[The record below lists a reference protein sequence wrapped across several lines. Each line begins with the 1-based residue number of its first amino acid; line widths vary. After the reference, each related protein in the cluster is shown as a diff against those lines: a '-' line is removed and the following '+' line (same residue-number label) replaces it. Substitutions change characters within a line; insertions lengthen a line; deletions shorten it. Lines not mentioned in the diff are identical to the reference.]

1 MTDKPKKSGPTR
13 ANGVKEGGA
22 AFEGAA
28 RNTLKVRK
36 IGNSLGV
43 VLPAGDLAR
52 QNLREGDELVL
63 SHTPTGLKLDVYDP
77 EVAEQV
83 EAGRE
88 IARRYRNTLREL
100 AK

>member
-1 MTDKPKKSGPTR
+1 MSK
-13 ANGVKEGGA
+13 
-22 AFEGAA
+22 
-28 RNTLKVRK
+28 LKVRK

-43 VLPAGDLAR
+43 VIPSDDLAR
-52 QNLREGDELVL
+52 QRIAEGDVLIL

-83 EAGRE
+83 DAGRE
-88 IARRYRNTLREL
+88 IARKYRNTLREL

>member
-1 MTDKPKKSGPTR
+1 MTDKPTKSGTTGKK
-13 ANGVKEGGA
+13 GVRESDA
-22 AFEGAA
+22 AFEGPA
-28 RNTLKVRK
+28 RTTLKVRK

-52 QNLREGDELVL
+52 QNLREGDEVIL